1 MSLNV
6 LLWNIFIRDLCKWCI
21 TVFTACLCRHTHA
34 RTRTH
39 TRTHTHTAV
48 MRRSA
53 LSLNAVTRCSHV
65 SERHRGS
72 VCVEPLLKACLRFL
86 FSYWLLRKSQIDWQL
101 PGPITE
107 RDAVVLGVA
116 TRASFFLTF
125 PSISVDRHYHLLFN
139 RDNMATAASRYYSED
154 GRATKRQKTDGM
166 ATVSRACEGCP
177 ELGLTDITN
186 RASVCAVRF
195 GSLRCSVGK
204 VTTRRSSF
212 ICRRVEQDFTGFV
225 RLNRVD
231 YTCLRTRTHTDTQS
245 RPVPVR

>member
-1 MSLNV
+1 MPLNV

-21 TVFTACLCRHTHA
+21 TVFTACLCRHTHTHT

-39 TRTHTHTAV
+39 SSNEAFSSVIKRGD
-48 MRRSA
+48 A
-53 LSLNAVTRCSHV
+53 LQSRVRAAQRLC
-65 SERHRGS
+65 